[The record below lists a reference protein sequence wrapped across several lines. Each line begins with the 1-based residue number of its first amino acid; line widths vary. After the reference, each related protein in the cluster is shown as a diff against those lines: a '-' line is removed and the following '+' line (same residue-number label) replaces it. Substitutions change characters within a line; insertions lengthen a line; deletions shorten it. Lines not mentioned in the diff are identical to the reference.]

1 MARRS
6 GEKEGERTQAALLID
21 GREGTGRRFTCWRH
35 RDVGGEVA
43 AGAHHFPRSMG
54 TLRRPARGPRKS
66 RRRGMGSRER
76 ERERRVNGDCGEWSG
91 VREIFPGETATG
103 DVVVALEGRRKERRV
118 RRWSTRGSGVGIGEG
133 GMARGAF
140 GWARVK
146 LGRETAQVRGR
157 GEGRPGGP
165 RAPAWAAPKRKRER
179 GRFGLWKERKEN
191 RPTENL
197 EEKKKE
203 RKRER
208 ESNIS
213 LE

>member
-1 MARRS
+1 MAR
-6 GEKEGERTQAALLID
+6 
-21 GREGTGRRFTCWRH
+21 W
-35 RDVGGEVA
+35 
-43 AGAHHFPRSMG
+43 
-54 TLRRPARGPRKS
+54 RPAPTIFPGAWALCAGQRVGRGNH
-66 RRRGMGSRER
+66 GAEAWVAGRER
-76 ERERRVNGDCGEWSG
+76 ERERRVSGDCGEWSG

-179 GRFGLWKERKEN
+179 GRFRL
-191 RPTENL
+191 
-197 EEKKKE
+197 
-203 RKRER
+203 
-208 ESNIS
+208 
-213 LE
+213 